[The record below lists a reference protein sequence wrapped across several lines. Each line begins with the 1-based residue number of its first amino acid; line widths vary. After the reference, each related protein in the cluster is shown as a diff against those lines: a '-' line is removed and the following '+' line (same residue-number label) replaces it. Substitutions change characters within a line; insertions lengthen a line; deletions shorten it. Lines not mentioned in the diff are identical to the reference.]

1 MLERFTWCVNYFFF
15 PSWYLLGFE
24 WGVYTYFKQI
34 YILARTAYSLLEEG
48 KHFFSI
54 WEQLN
59 KQTKPF
65 ISEHNN
71 QSFSYTQTQSQEI
84 FLALINSLLERA
96 TSGQH
101 HCSCL
106 FLQIEDSSGCD
117 LHARLLI
124 YAVLTWRNYTASK
137 TISHDYSVYK
147 SHWVQKSLFWIQEE
161 KLWTSQTQDI
171 VHVPHALAKYLP
183 YVKDRWDIL

>member
-1 MLERFTWCVNYFFF
+1 MYV
-15 PSWYLLGFE
+15 
-24 WGVYTYFKQI
+24 YFKQI
-34 YILARTAYSLLEEG
+34 HTLAHTAYSLLEGGEQ
-48 KHFFSI
+48 FFSI

-71 QSFSYTQTQSQEI
+71 QSFSDAQMQSQEI
-84 FLALINSLLERA
+84 FLALINSLLERVTA
-96 TSGQH
+96 GQP

-106 FLQIEDSSGCD
+106 FLQIEDSSGYD

-124 YAVLTWRNYTASK
+124 YAVLTLRNYTASK

-161 KLWTSQTQDI
+161 KLCTAQTQDI
-171 VHVPHALAKYLP
+171 AHVQHAQAKCLP